1 MPGILRNEYISI
13 DSNTYPFNITLSN
26 FIQYLED
33 NQFLPQYKDTGKL
46 LAIDSLLT
54 KEYSELIIYC
64 FLVNYIKRNEL
75 PTHEELLN
83 IFLEKIL
90 TNESFPLKNREY
102 VILKNDDFEIKLNCV
117 LSKFYRTYRKLCI
130 YLYNY
135 LSFKTYSQLNIESNL
150 YDYLILGGEKT
161 YNINIFD
168 TDNIGINLFEY
179 ENNEDIG
186 DFEFPDEEAYLNI
199 INFIK
204 NRKEDAALLS
214 N

>member
-1 MPGILRNEYISI
+1 MPGILKNEYISI
-13 DSNTYPFNITLSN
+13 DSNTFLFNVTLSN

-46 LAIDSLLT
+46 LALDSFLN
-54 KEYSELIIYC
+54 KEYSSLIIDC
-64 FLVNYIKRNEL
+64 FLEYYTEKNIL
-75 PTHEELLN
+75 PSHEELLN
-83 IFLEKIL
+83 IFLNKVL
-90 TNESFPLKNREY
+90 TKDSFPFKNKEY
-102 VILKNDDFEIKLNCV
+102 VMLEKDNTEVKLHCV
-117 LSKFYRTYRKLCI
+117 LSKFYRTYQRLCI

-150 YDYLILGGEKT
+150 YDYLILGGEKS
-161 YNINIFD
+161 YNINIFK
-168 TDNIGINLFEY
+168 TDEAGINLFEY

-204 NRKEDAALLS
+204 TRKEDAALGS